1 MQTCHT
7 IFTGS
12 GGWKCIRAGTVSY
25 RPASYGVVNHRINGT
40 GVPRCHDNGIA
51 STGTPAF
58 RHPGRKGIIITILRE
73 AWLVPGTAVEA
84 VARGAMAETGMQQ
97 VEWRGP
103 VS

>member
-25 RPASYGVVNHRINGT
+25 RPASYSIVNHRINGT
-40 GVPRCHDNGIA
+40 GVTRYQDNGIIDA
-51 STGTPAF
+51 GAPAF
-58 RHPGRKGIIITILRE
+58 RHPGRKGIIITILGE
-73 AWLVPGTAVEA
+73 AWQVTGTAVEA
-84 VARGAMAETGMQQ
+84 VARGTIAETEMRPI
-97 VEWRGP
+97 EWRGP